1 MKRALNSFHGDCGGK
16 AKKKKKRAMNK
27 SNKWP
32 DFMRVQLRLENL

>member
-16 AKKKKKRAMNK
+16 AKKKKKEMNK